1 MDQLQQAELDDA
13 RRGTLYFLGKL
24 EVVKKPSFDCGLISN
39 FVSGTSII
47 SDLQS
52 ASTSI
57 LNKHDLGRKFMNGLG
72 AIMEPI
78 QKLIQSFFDA
88 LSEKLLALYGEASGV
103 LEWVAEFGTWAV
115 STFAGSLSDLIPGW
129 GYVQAAADIYE
140 AVKTS
145 VVSAIK
151 WLGQVYSGWGI
162 ELLEGGPSIM
172 AKSIAQ
178 HNAAGLA
185 GGLKDLTIESVK
197 VGLQAS
203 GDAAAG
209 VGAIVGA
216 VTGILQRI
224 ANLIGYC
231 AQRYLLNKV
240 ITQAGHQWKNT
251 GIYQSNHDQFTEWF
265 RRSCALTP
273 IVAALTLQSGFA
285 AHPYRFMRLISNED
299 ELIDQ
304 QKFNDGVKHIEKLK
318 DLSKDYLKEY
328 QDSYKIVFQS
338 ADPVVSGM
346 LDNAKK

>member
-1 MDQLQQAELDDA
+1 MDKVQQAELDDA

-47 SDLQS
+47 GDLQS

-57 LNKHDLGRKFMNGLG
+57 LNKHDLGRKFMAGIG
-72 AIMEPI
+72 AILEPI

-88 LSEKLLALYGEASGV
+88 LSDKLLKLYGEASGV

-151 WLGQVYSGWGI
+151 WLGQVFSGWGVD
-162 ELLEGGPSIM
+162 LLEGGPSIM

-178 HNAAGLA
+178 HNAASLA
-185 GGLKDLTIESVK
+185 GGLKDLAIESVK

-209 VGAIVGA
+209 AGAIVGA

-231 AQRYLLNKV
+231 AQRYLLNKT
-240 ITQAGHQWKNT
+240 IKQAGHQWKNT
-251 GIYQSNHDQFTEWF
+251 GVYQSNHDQFTKWF
-265 RRSCALTP
+265 QRSCALTP
-273 IVAALTLQSGFA
+273 VVAALTLQSGFA
-285 AHPYRFMRLISNED
+285 AHPYRFLRLISNED
-299 ELIDQ
+299 EVIDQ
-304 QKFNDGVKHIEKLK
+304 KKFNEGVKHIEKLK

-328 QDSYKIVFQS
+328 QESYKIIFQS

-346 LDNAKK
+346 LDNANK